1 MRPGQQRSVHAAAAT
16 LSGGDMVSTLMT
28 AHHPI
33 SHVMDG
39 AIRREQNAA
48 SQATMSADI
57 PSPVA
62 LDPDAAALDALLAPP
77 HAATAAAY
85 VYSHDSVMLA
95 DHACWKIEVP
105 RLRC

>member
-1 MRPGQQRSVHAAAAT
+1 
-16 LSGGDMVSTLMT
+16 MVSTLMT
-28 AHHPI
+28 VQHHV

-39 AIRREQNAA
+39 AIRWERNAT
-48 SQATMSADI
+48 SQATMTAYT

-85 VYSHDSVMLA
+85 IY
-95 DHACWKIEVP
+95 IQP
-105 RLRC
+105 